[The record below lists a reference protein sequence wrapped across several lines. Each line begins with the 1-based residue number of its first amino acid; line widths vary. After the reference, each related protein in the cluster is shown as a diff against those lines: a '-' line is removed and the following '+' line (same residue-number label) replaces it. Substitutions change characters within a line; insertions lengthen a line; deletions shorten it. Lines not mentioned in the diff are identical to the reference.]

1 MLTSSTIITIL
12 WFFSLG
18 WLNDK
23 IMGVLRSVWG
33 QNIPGLSESQETLSI
48 IQTQNR
54 TIQFFTLIEAEKT
67 GMSYLKK
74 I

>member
-1 MLTSSTIITIL
+1 
-12 WFFSLG
+12 
-18 WLNDK
+18 
-23 IMGVLRSVWG
+23 MGVLRSVWG